1 MKYYE
6 NLATLENKLAKIL
19 NDEGMVFTFKTS
31 QYPITLTVSRD
42 VSPSAQMAFYSM
54 NDGASSADAKLQ
66 FIFKLDALEIRT
78 ENRLEIPDAL
88 MTKIKGLAKKIHHAF
103 LEGFF
108 AEHIADGQCSA
119 PAPVAPTYTAPPAD
133 EVDEFAEFFD
143 DYTDNDDNGNTE
155 SDE

>member
-42 VSPSAQMAFYSM
+42 ASPSAQMAFYSM
-54 NDGASSADAKLQ
+54 NDGASSADEKLQ

-78 ENRLEIPDAL
+78 DNRLVIPDTL
-88 MTKIKGLAKKIHHAF
+88 MTKIKGQAKKIHHAF

-108 AEHIADGQCSA
+108 AEHIADGQRSA
-119 PAPVAPTYTAPPAD
+119 PTPAAPTYTAPPAD

-143 DYTDNDDNGNTE
+143 DG
-155 SDE
+155 DE

>member
-19 NDEGMVFTFKTS
+19 NDKGMVFTFKTS
-31 QYPITLTVSRD
+31 EYPITLTVSRD
-42 VSPSAQMAFYSM
+42 ASPSAQMAFYSM

-78 ENRLEIPDAL
+78 DNRLVIPDTL
-88 MTKIKGLAKKIHHAF
+88 MTKIKGQAKKIHHAF

-108 AEHIADGQCSA
+108 AEHIADDQGSA
-119 PAPVAPTYTAPPAD
+119 PTQAAPTYTAPPAD
-133 EVDEFAEFFD
+133 AVDEFAEFFD
-143 DYTDNDDNGNTE
+143 DG
-155 SDE
+155 DE